1 MGKIWRLSALLVAT
15 LALISPVSAQIPGG
29 GGITAQGA
37 VVTGN
42 CVKWISSTVAA
53 DSGGPCG
60 GTGSPGGIANQVQ
73 FNSAGSFGGF
83 TFGGDAT
90 LVVGTG
96 VLTVTKT
103 NGTAFGSLATAT
115 PGTGVLAAIGNTLN
129 AASGLVGFSGALG
142 TPTSATL
149 TNATGLPISTGLSGA
164 GTGVLTALGVNVGS
178 AGAFVTFNGAL
189 GTPSSGTLTNATGL
203 PISTGVSGLGTNV
216 AAALGNTLNAANGLV
231 GFSGALGTPTSATLT
246 NATGLPISTGIS
258 GLGTG
263 VATAAAANL
272 SAAGGITSTI
282 ASGTAALGTSA
293 ITSGACATVVTV
305 AATNVATTDTVMFG
319 YNSDPTAV
327 TGYGAS
333 ATGAVL
339 TIYPYPT
346 SGNVNVKVCNSSSG
360 SITPSAMTLNWRVT
374 R

>member
-60 GTGSPGGIANQVQ
+60 GTGSPGGTANQVQ

-96 VLTVTKT
+96 ILTVTKT

-115 PGTGVLAAIGNTLN
+115 PGA
-129 AASGLVGFSGALG
+129 
-142 TPTSATL
+142 
-149 TNATGLPISTGLSGA
+149 
-164 GTGVLTALGVNVGS
+164 GVLTA
-178 AGAFVTFNGAL
+178 
-189 GTPSSGTLTNATGL
+189 
-203 PISTGVSGLGTNV
+203 I
-216 AAALGNTLNAANGLV
+216 
-231 GFSGALGTPTSATLT
+231 
-246 NATGLPISTGIS
+246 
-258 GLGTG
+258 G
-263 VATAAAANL
+263 VAL
-272 SAAGGITSTI
+272 SGAGGITSTI

-293 ITSGACATVVTV
+293 ISSGACATVVTV

-346 SGNVNVKVCNSSSG
+346 SGNVNVKVCNSSQA
-360 SITPSAMTLNWRVT
+360 SITPSAITLNWRVV